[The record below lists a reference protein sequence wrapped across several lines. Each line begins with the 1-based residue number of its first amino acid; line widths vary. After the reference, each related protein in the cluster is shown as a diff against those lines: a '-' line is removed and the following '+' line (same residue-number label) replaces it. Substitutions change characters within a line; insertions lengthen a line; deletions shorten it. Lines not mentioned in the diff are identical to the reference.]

1 MERRKK
7 SHATIEQVCP
17 FFKCAGPNRKGIW
30 PQRGTK
36 KHKEIETHEP
46 YLYDPGVN
54 CMRSFNSKAR
64 VFSTSFLVLGSVLIT
79 AVLLAGCKT
88 PSHSEES
95 FVAPFDAEKVARLSH
110 QAYRVAW
117 SARHDA
123 ARNLRFA
130 PFQPSPLDWE
140 AVGYIY
146 ELSEQVP
153 WLARKIEKN
162 PASPRAASMQTYEI
176 VAFDA
181 IMLRARYQPTS
192 FTAST
197 CAQIEH
203 LLSLIDEIAPYYAQK
218 EARDSAKGGSQKG
231 SS

>member
-1 MERRKK
+1 M
-7 SHATIEQVCP
+7 
-17 FFKCAGPNRKGIW
+17 

-88 PSHSEES
+88 PPHSEES
-95 FVAPFDAEKVARLSH
+95 FAAPFDAEKVTRLSH
-110 QAYRVAW
+110 EAYTVAW

-123 ARNLRFA
+123 ARDLRVA
-130 PFQPSPLDWE
+130 PFHPTRLDWE
-140 AVGYIY
+140 AVRYVDK
-146 ELSEQVP
+146 LSEQVP
-153 WLARKIEKN
+153 WIAHKIEKN
-162 PASPRAASMQTYEI
+162 PGSPRASSQQAYDI

-181 IMLRARYQPTS
+181 NMLRSRYQPSS
-192 FTAST
+192 FRPST

-203 LLSLIDEIAPYYAQK
+203 LLSLIDEIASYYAQK

-231 SS
+231 SG